1 MNEILN
7 NNFKQELI
15 VIASRPNNG
24 KMALLTKITKD
35 CTKLGKKVLLISVD
49 EPKDKIIPRVRTEF
63 PENLIVEDA
72 VIKDLSVIE
81 QYLNKHKPDVVII
94 DYLQLLP
101 DGDET
106 IITLKNLSNTKNIP
120 IIVTSQLSRKC
131 IDLDLS
137 TISLDEI
144 VSTAKSFKTIVKEAD
159 VFTILYHKSEKEYMV
174 RELKNSYQE
183 VKETD
188 IRDILN

>member
-7 NNFKQELI
+7 NNFKRELI

-24 KMALLTKITKD
+24 QTSLLNKITKEW
-35 CTKLGKKVLLISVD
+35 TTHRKKVLRISVD
-49 EPKDKIIPRVRTEF
+49 KHKDKIIPRVSTEF
-63 PENLIVEDA
+63 PENLIVEDS
-72 VIKDLSVIE
+72 VIKDLTVIE

-174 RELKNSYQE
+174 RELKNSYKE